1 MSIRNGQTR
10 TGLGGLR
17 DAYMIRCWLWRNRQ
31 FGMDTSFN
39 IWYGNENI
47 LRFNVSVNE
56 IAFIMKILKAEK
68 YLLRDDLNEGFWNTL
83 LLVALN

>member
-1 MSIRNGQTR
+1 MEMTDGMTR
-10 TGLGGLR
+10 QWGR
-17 DAYMIRCWLWRNRQ
+17 HESRH
-31 FGMDTSFN
+31 
-39 IWYGNENI
+39 NEMRTNI